1 MRPLPYSGPNAQQ
14 IEYWNE
20 QAGPK
25 WVTLQ
30 ALIDEQLAPLG
41 RRAME
46 RAAIV
51 PGERILD
58 VGCGCG
64 QTTLEL
70 ARRTG
75 RGGAVTGIDISAVML
90 DRARALARDAEEN
103 LRFEQADAQ
112 THAFPAAAYDLLFS
126 RFGVMFFADPPAAF
140 ANLCRALRPGGR
152 VAFVCWR
159 ALPENPWMAVPLAAA
174 LQHIPPPSMLAPDA
188 PGPFAF
194 ADPERVRGILMH
206 AGFGGATLEPLDE
219 TVTIGGGG
227 DLERT
232 VQFLLQMGPTA
243 AAVREAGPETAAV
256 VAGAVR
262 DALRP
267 YHGPDGVRMASASWI
282 VTARA

>member
-64 QTTLEL
+64 QTTREL
-70 ARRTG
+70 ARRAG

-90 DRARALARDAEEN
+90 DRARALPRDAEEN

-126 RFGVMFFADPPAAF
+126 RFGVMFFAD
-140 ANLCRALRPGGR
+140 
-152 VAFVCWR
+152 
-159 ALPENPWMAVPLAAA
+159 
-174 LQHIPPPSMLAPDA
+174 
-188 PGPFAF
+188 
-194 ADPERVRGILMH
+194 
-206 AGFGGATLEPLDE
+206 
-219 TVTIGGGG
+219 
-227 DLERT
+227 
-232 VQFLLQMGPTA
+232 
-243 AAVREAGPETAAV
+243 
-256 VAGAVR
+256 
-262 DALRP
+262 
-267 YHGPDGVRMASASWI
+267 
-282 VTARA
+282 